1 MAEIPQVSL
10 VDADDK
16 ADIVHQRVSPSP
28 SSLATRIGSISRN
41 GRHCWQKIWEDAN
54 ICKSCQSSSLVKL
67 LWDQHGDFCRRLL
80 HSWYYFRFIHDH
92 DSFLCRHVM
101 WYNIHVYWSCLRDA
115 SDQGR
120 LYPNSSDQFG
130 EFHLSMQSS
139 PRYLP
144 SCHQEKPS

>member
-28 SSLATRIGSISRN
+28 SSLGTRIGSISRN

-67 LWDQHGDFCRRLL
+67 LWDQHGDFVGDF
-80 HSWYYFRFIHDH
+80 SIHGIISGLYVTMIVSYAD
-92 DSFLCRHVM
+92 M
-101 WYNIHVYWSCLRDA
+101 SCDTIYMCT
-115 SDQGR
+115 G
-120 LYPNSSDQFG
+120 PV
-130 EFHLSMQSS
+130 
-139 PRYLP
+139 
-144 SCHQEKPS
+144 